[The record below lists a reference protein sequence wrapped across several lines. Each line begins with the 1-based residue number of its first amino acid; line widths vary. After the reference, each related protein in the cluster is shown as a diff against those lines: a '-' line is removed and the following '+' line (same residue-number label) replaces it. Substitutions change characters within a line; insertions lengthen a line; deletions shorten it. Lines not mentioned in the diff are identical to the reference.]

1 LSVDPVF
8 SRIKWT
14 ERLEEKLGVKT
25 EFPIIADEMGE
36 VGMTLGLIHPAKAT
50 NTVRAVHR

>member
-1 LSVDPVF
+1 MSVDPVF

-36 VGMTLGLIHPAKAT
+36 VGMTVGLIHPAKAT